1 MSTNEFLGFLKKTVI
16 GGGRDLGDHH
26 LFQKVSL
33 IALLAWVGLGADGL
47 SSSCYGPEE
56 AYKALGSQ
64 THLSIFVA
72 LATVIT
78 ITMICA
84 SYSQIIELFP
94 TGGGGYLVASKLL
107 SPTTGVVSGCA
118 LVVDYVLTIA
128 ISIASGTDAIFSLLP
143 ISWQHAKL
151 VAALLGLGFLSII
164 NLRGVKESVVIFLPV
179 FMAFV
184 VTHLFI
190 ILYVT
195 VGHAGDFSAM
205 VGSLPHKVAVSHK
218 ELGLLGMVALILRS
232 YSMGAGTFT
241 GIEAVSNAMPILRE
255 PRVKTGKRTMVYM
268 GVSLSLTVA
277 GLLIAYLIYSVAPH
291 TGKTLNA
298 VLFEQ
303 ITQAWPGKLGFGFV
317 FVTLASEASLLF
329 IAAQTGFI
337 DGPRVLASMAMDR
350 WFPTRFASLSD
361 RFVTKN
367 GVLLMGAVAA
377 VVMYLTGGDVT
388 ILVVLYSINVFI
400 TFSLSQLGMVR
411 HWWQVR
417 GDYKTP
423 AERFRLYSKLLINGA
438 GCCLTVFILVSLSY
452 IKFFEGGWITL
463 LITGFL
469 IAFAFR
475 IHRHYG
481 KTYKH
486 LNRLD
491 ELVAAAE
498 KDVLPNQ
505 GAGLA
510 PADAPPFNP
519 QSKTAV
525 ILVGGYNGLGL
536 HTLFS
541 LLRMFPGVFKNFIFL
556 KVGIVDAG
564 NFKGTEEIEKL
575 RQHNATEVERYVQY
589 MRRSGFYAEGMSCI
603 GTDIVTEVVELAP
616 QVMQKYPKAV
626 FVGGQLVFPE
636 DRFVYRL
643 LHNYVVF
650 AIQRRLYQAGH
661 PFLVLPIR
669 V

>member
-1 MSTNEFLGFLKKTVI
+1 MSTKEIIGFLKKIVI
-16 GGGRDLGDHH
+16 GGERDLGDHH
-26 LFQKVSL
+26 LFHKVSL

-107 SPTTGVVSGCA
+107 SPTIGVVSGCA

-128 ISIASGTDAIFSLLP
+128 ISIASGTDAVFSLLP
-143 ISWQHAKL
+143 MAWQHAKL
-151 VAALLGLGFLSII
+151 TVAMFSLGLLSII
-164 NLRGVKESVVIFLPV
+164 NLRGVKESVIVFLPI
-179 FMAFV
+179 FATFV
-184 VTHLFI
+184 VTHLFV

-195 VGHAGDFSAM
+195 VGHVGDFAG
-205 VGSLPHKVAVSHK
+205 VFGSLPHKVAESHK
-218 ELGLLGMVALILRS
+218 ALGLFGMIALILRS
-232 YSMGAGTFT
+232 YSMGAGTYT
-241 GIEAVSNAMPILRE
+241 GIEAVSNAMPMLRE

-268 GVSLSLTVA
+268 GVSLGLTVA
-277 GLLIAYLIYSVAPH
+277 GLLIAYLIFSVAPH
-291 TGKTLNA
+291 PGKTLNA

-303 ITQAWPGKLGFGFV
+303 ITHAWPGKLGFGFV
-317 FVTLASEASLLF
+317 IVTLASEAALLF
-329 IAAQTGFI
+329 IAAQTGFLG
-337 DGPRVLASMAMDR
+337 GPSVLASMAMDR

-361 RFVTKN
+361 RFVSQN
-367 GVLLMGAVAA
+367 GILLMGAVAA
-377 VVMYLTGGDVT
+377 VVMYLTHGEVT
-388 ILVVLYSINVFI
+388 LLVVLYSINVFI
-400 TFSLSQLGMVR
+400 TFTLSQLGMVR
-411 HWWQVR
+411 HWWKVR
-417 GDYKTP
+417 GECKTS
-423 AERFRLYSKLLINGA
+423 ADRFHLYSKLLINGA
-438 GCCLTVFILVSLSY
+438 GCCLTVFILASLSY

-463 LITGFL
+463 LITSLL
-469 IAFAFR
+469 IALAFR
-475 IHRHYG
+475 IHRHYK
-481 KTYKH
+481 KTYQH
-486 LNRLD
+486 LYRLD
-491 ELVAAAE
+491 ELAEAAE
-498 KDVLPNQ
+498 KDVLPDRET
-505 GAGLA
+505 GLVSA
-510 PADAPPFNP
+510 PAFNP
-519 QSKTAV
+519 KAKTAV
-525 ILVGGYNGLGL
+525 ILVSGFNGLGL

-564 NFKGTEEIEKL
+564 NFKGTEEIESL
-575 RQHNATEVERYVQY
+575 RKHIADEVERYVHCMQ
-589 MRRSGFYAEGMSCI
+589 RSGFYAEGLSGI
-603 GTDIVTEVVELAP
+603 GIDIVSEVAELAP
-616 QVMQKYPKAV
+616 QIMQRYPNAV

-636 DRFVYRL
+636 DRFIYRL

-650 AIQRRLYQAGH
+650 AIQRRLYQASY